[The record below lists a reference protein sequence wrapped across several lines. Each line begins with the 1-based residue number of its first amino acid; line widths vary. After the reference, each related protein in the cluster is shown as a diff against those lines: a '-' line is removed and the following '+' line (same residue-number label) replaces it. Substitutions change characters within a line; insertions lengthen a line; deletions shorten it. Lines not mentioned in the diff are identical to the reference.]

1 MVALIILVLS
11 LTLQAIVQ
19 PYASKMLNILDVGS
33 LFILV
38 VTQIIS
44 ILYLYLDTADTKPFG
59 DSVSSEALELVM
71 TCLLFL
77 ANISVIVT
85 LFAAFIIRI
94 GYEKLAQKIFIEKQ
108 ARRAMEK
115 DAADDEETGRLGGV
129 FGAAQQEEE
138 DRGIELIPVGSS
150 KGGGGDLAVNPM
162 SKAKR
167 TPNPDIAAARD
178 RGDHN
183 LALTLQ
189 LEDDLLNKKDELHEK
204 KGVIAAQDQR
214 IAELTLEI
222 QAHDEGTYG
231 ADVAAQLRTKTEL
244 ITALRGELAKRSQP
258 GRVRDVQLGAPD
270 ELFITDAMGGAAG
283 GNGGGDDDDGMSG
296 GGKARSTR
304 RRPKSRRVV
313 GERTNPMARKPQAKQ
328 KATFAARRGER
339 MAARQ
344 AKTAR
349 HAAK

>member
-1 MVALIILVLS
+1 
-11 LTLQAIVQ
+11 
-19 PYASKMLNILDVGS
+19 MLNILDVGS

-178 RGDHN
+178 RGDHS

-189 LEDDLLNKKDELHEK
+189 LEDDILNKEDELHEK
-204 KGVIAAQDQR
+204 KGVIAAKNQR

-270 ELFITDAMGGAAG
+270 ELFITDAMGGGAAG

-313 GERTNPMARKPQAKQ
+313 GKRTNPMARKPQAKQ

-349 HAAK
+349 RAAK